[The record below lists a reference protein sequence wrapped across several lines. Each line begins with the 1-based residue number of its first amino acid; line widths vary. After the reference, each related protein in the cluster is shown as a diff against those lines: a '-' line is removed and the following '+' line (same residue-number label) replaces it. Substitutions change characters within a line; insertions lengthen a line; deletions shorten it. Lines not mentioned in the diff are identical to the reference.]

1 MYPGDPQAWPPPSGQ
16 PQPGQN
22 RRAFL
27 AGAGRLAGLAGA
39 GLAAGGLGSLLAGCG
54 GSKADV
60 VPHVPRPPDPRHPVQ
75 WPITPGNQPV
85 PGGLPP
91 EHNASLRV
99 LSWPGRIS
107 QRCVSDFAKTYKC
120 AVEVSTFGTITQ
132 GIGLLARG
140 RGQYDLFAGAPTDVL
155 GVLTG
160 RSLIQPLNHSYIP
173 YIRQAWPIFTDP
185 YYDSHWQ
192 YTVPFGI
199 YTTGIAWRK
208 DKVDLDPYTLR
219 NGWQFPWVAKV
230 AGRTSVLDDYRAS
243 LGLALMTSDPKNLDT
258 ADPYFINI
266 ARQRLLNLNAMTG
279 GLRIDNN
286 TARQLATT
294 QSWIHLAWSGQ
305 AVAAAKALPPG
316 VPVEVIGYWF
326 PPDGVGP
333 VSNDT
338 LTVARGARSPVL
350 AHLFCNFMLAHRN
363 AMHNIA
369 ATGFM
374 QPLSY
379 AAPHRL
385 IEQGILPSSLTAA
398 AVSSTFFDHGLKET
412 ELQAPADELWQQAW
426 TTVTRRADRTRQR
439 AAASASATPAAS

>member
-1 MYPGDPQAWPPPSGQ
+1 MNPADPQAAQ
-16 PQPGQN
+16 PPGQD

-27 AGAGRLAGLAGA
+27 AGTGRLAGLAGA

-54 GSKADV
+54 GSKAAV
-60 VPHVPRPPDPRHPVQ
+60 VPRMPRLPDPRHPVQ
-75 WPITPGNQPV
+75 WPISPGNKPI

-91 EHNASLRV
+91 EHNATLRV

-107 QRCVSDFAKTYKC
+107 QRCVSDFAKAYKC
-120 AVEVSTFGTITQ
+120 AVEISTFGTVNQ

-155 GVLTG
+155 GVLVG
-160 RSLIQPLNHSYIP
+160 RSLIQPLRHSYIP

-243 LGLALMTSDPKNLDT
+243 LGLALMTSDPRNIDTSDPNLV
-258 ADPYFINI
+258 NI

-305 AVAAAKALPPG
+305 AIAAARALPPG

-338 LTVARGARSPVL
+338 LTVARGARTPVL

-363 AMHNIA
+363 ALHNIA

-374 QPLSY
+374 QPLNY

-385 IEQGILPSSLTAA
+385 IDLGILPPSLTSA
-398 AVSSTFFDHGLKET
+398 AVTATYFDHGLKET
-412 ELQAPADELWQQAW
+412 ELQAPADQLWQQAW

-439 AAASASATPAAS
+439 AAASPAATPAAS